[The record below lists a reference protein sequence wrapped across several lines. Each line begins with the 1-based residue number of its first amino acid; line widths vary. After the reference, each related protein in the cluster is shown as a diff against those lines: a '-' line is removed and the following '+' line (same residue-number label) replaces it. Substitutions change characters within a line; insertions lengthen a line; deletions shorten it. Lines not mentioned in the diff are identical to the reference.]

1 MSFLYGEVWYYEGR
15 ELHYT
20 DVLFYGRFV
29 GNKGGIGMGG
39 KQVEIAVKDYLRILR
54 NNKIAVEQA
63 VLYGSQASDTAD
75 EDSDIDVVIISSDFG
90 HDYVKEAVRLK
101 MLTLDVNPD
110 ISPRPYSVDDYRKAK
125 PGDFLY
131 DEVISKG
138 KVLS

>member
-1 MSFLYGEVWYYEGR
+1 
-15 ELHYT
+15 
-20 DVLFYGRFV
+20 
-29 GNKGGIGMGG
+29 MGG